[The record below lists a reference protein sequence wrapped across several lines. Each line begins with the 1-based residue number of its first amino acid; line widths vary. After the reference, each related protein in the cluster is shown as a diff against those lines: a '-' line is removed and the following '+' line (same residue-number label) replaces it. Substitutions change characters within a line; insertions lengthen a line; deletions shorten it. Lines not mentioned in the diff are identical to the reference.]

1 MSETAG
7 FGKYGSQNAVAI
19 GNVNADVQATL
30 TLKCPQIVF
39 RKSL

>member
-1 MSETAG
+1 MSKTAG
-7 FGKYGSQNAVAI
+7 FGNYGSKNAVAI

-30 TLKCPQIVF
+30 TLKCSQIVF

>member
-1 MSETAG
+1 MSKTAS
-7 FGKYGSQNAVAI
+7 FGKYGSQNVVAI
-19 GNVNADVQATL
+19 GNVNADVQAAS